1 MTTTTPA
8 SPVTT
13 TTPAVQV
20 TLSVS
25 LLGSAVSLQSGAQIN
40 VGRFGAWL
48 SLKANGG
55 PVSWSVTPSAS
66 ILVWPRSSGT
76 LAAGQTASVLIASA
90 GRNVLRGDADD
101 QPGRRQLPAG
111 GELGVLAGF

>member
-1 MTTTTPA
+1 
-8 SPVTT
+8 
-13 TTPAVQV
+13 VQV

-40 VGRFGAWL
+40 VGRFGTRL

-66 ILVWPRSSGT
+66 ILVWPQSSGT
-76 LAAGQTASVLIASA
+76 LAAGQTASVLIAPA
-90 GRNVLRGDADD
+90 GRDVPRATLTIS
-101 QPGRRQLPAG
+101 PGGAG
-111 GELGVLAGF
+111 YPLVVNSGF

>member
-1 MTTTTPA
+1 VA
-8 SPVTT
+8 T

-40 VGRFGAWL
+40 VGRFGTWL
-48 SLKANGG
+48 SLKASGG
-55 PVSWSVTPSAS
+55 PVSWSVSPSAR
-66 ILVWPRSSGT
+66 IRVWPRSSGT

-90 GRNVLRGDADD
+90 GKNVSGATLTIS
-101 QPGRRQLPAG
+101 PGGASYPL
-111 GELGVLAGF
+111 VVNSGF